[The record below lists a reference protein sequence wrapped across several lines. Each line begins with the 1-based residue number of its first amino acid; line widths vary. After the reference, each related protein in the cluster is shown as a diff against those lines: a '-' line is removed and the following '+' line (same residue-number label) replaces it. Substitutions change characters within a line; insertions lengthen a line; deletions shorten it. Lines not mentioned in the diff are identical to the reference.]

1 MTDII
6 PSILTT
12 DIKEVEALLA
22 ESAQVG
28 DRVHIDIIDGTFADN
43 TTIDPS
49 VMAGIDT
56 TLDFDF
62 HLMTK
67 EPLDWVAKCVN
78 AFADRIFGQ
87 IEEMSDQMKFL
98 EEVHRR
104 NLDAG
109 LAIDLETDTAAL
121 KSETYAVTDAV
132 LIMSV
137 KAGFGGQEFEKI
149 ALKKIGEVN
158 DIRQRDSLNF
168 KICVDG
174 GITPDN
180 IGKVVEA
187 GADQV
192 VIGGNRLFKRD
203 LSRSVSE
210 FKDAIS
216 GVEGLGE

>member
-1 MTDII
+1 MIEII

-28 DRVHIDIIDGTFADN
+28 DRVHIDIIDGAFADN

-49 VMAGIDT
+49 VMTGIDT

-87 IEEMSDQMKFL
+87 IEEMSDQMQFL

-109 LAIDLETDTAAL
+109 LAIDLETNLDAL
-121 KSETYAVTDAV
+121 KGETYAVTDAV

-149 ALKKIGEVN
+149 ALKKIAEIN

-174 GITPDN
+174 GITPNN
-180 IGKVVEA
+180 IEEVLKA

-192 VIGGNRLFKRD
+192 VVGGSRLFKGD
-203 LSRSVSE
+203 SSRSVTE
-210 FKDAIS
+210 FKDAIA
-216 GVEGLGE
+216 GEERLGE